1 MGDEAADLDGVNG
14 RLLGLA
20 GSPSQYIKLNVGGAL
35 YQTTVS
41 TLAKHDSMLRA
52 MFSGRME
59 VLTDNDGWVLIDR
72 NGKHFGTILNFLRDG
87 YVPLPECRVETA
99 EILAEAKYYLIQDL
113 VQLCQNWLKVIT
125 KEDVEPA
132 GICKVPLVNTKKDC
146 DRIVTSTTKPVIKL
160 LINRHNNK
168 YSYTSQSDDNLMK
181 NLELFDR
188 LVTRFNDRV
197 LFVKDIGAENAEVC
211 QWTFFGLGRK
221 KAEICC
227 TSIVYATDK
236 KQTKVEFPEARIY
249 EEAMNVLLFEERHVC
264 IRCGGEG
271 GSCSPPRGLST
282 SQLQLPPFSY
292 SSHSAS
298 VSPQCTSP
306 ALFGGDVPGT
316 NIQDERRRASRLV
329 DGRSNSLVVT
339 AISDDTN

>member
-1 MGDEAADLDGVNG
+1 MADEVTDIDGSSG
-14 RLLGLA
+14 QLSELA

-35 YQTTVS
+35 YQTTIS
-41 TLAKHDSMLRA
+41 TLTKHDSMLRA

-59 VLTDNDGWVLIDR
+59 VLTDSDGWVVIDR

-87 YVPLPECRVETA
+87 YIPLPECRVETA
-99 EILAEAKYYLIQDL
+99 EILSEAKYYLIQDL

-132 GICKVPLVNTKKDC
+132 GICMVPLVSTKKDC

-188 LVTRFNDRV
+188 LVIRFNDRV
-197 LFVKDIGAENAEVC
+197 LFVKDMGAENAEVC
-211 QWTFFGLGRK
+211 QWTFFGQGRK

-271 GSCSPPRGLST
+271 GSCSPPRGLSS
-282 SQLQLPPFSY
+282 SQLQLPPFIH

-306 ALFGGDVPGT
+306 ALFSDVLPGT
-316 NIQDERRRASRLV
+316 SGQDDRRRVSRMV
-329 DGRSNSLVVT
+329 DGRSNSLIVT
-339 AISDDTN
+339 TVTEDST

>member
-1 MGDEAADLDGVNG
+1 MGNEAEDLDGVGG
-14 RLLGLA
+14 RLLTLTGM
-20 GSPSQYIKLNVGGAL
+20 PSQYVKLNVGGAL
-35 YQTTVS
+35 YQTTIS
-41 TLAKHDSMLRA
+41 TLTKHDSMLRA

-59 VLTDNDGWVLIDR
+59 VLTDVDGWVLIDR
-72 NGKHFGTILNFLRDG
+72 SGKHFGTILNFLRDG

-132 GICKVPLVNTKKDC
+132 GIYKVPLVNTKKDC
-146 DRIVTSTTKPVIKL
+146 DRIVTSTAKPVIKL

-197 LFVKDIGAENAEVC
+197 LFVKDMGAENAEVC
-211 QWTFFGLGRK
+211 QWTFFGQGRK
-221 KAEICC
+221 KAEVCC

-264 IRCGGEG
+264 IRCGCEG
-271 GSCSPPRGLST
+271 GSCSPPRGLPS
-282 SQLQLPPFSY
+282 SQLQLPPFTS

-306 ALFGGDVPGT
+306 ALFACDVPGT
-316 NIQDERRRASRLV
+316 SMQDERRRASRLV

-339 AISDDTN
+339 TVNEDTT

>member
-1 MGDEAADLDGVNG
+1 MGNETEDLDKVGG
-14 RLLGLA
+14 RLLALA

-35 YQTTVS
+35 YQTTIS
-41 TLAKHDSMLRA
+41 TLTKHDSMLRA
-52 MFSGRME
+52 MFSGRNE
-59 VLTDNDGWVLIDR
+59 VLTDVGGWVLIDR
-72 NGKHFGTILNFLRDG
+72 SGKHFGTILNFLRDG

-125 KEDVEPA
+125 KEDVEPL

-146 DRIVTSTTKPVIKL
+146 DRIMTSTTKPVIKL

-168 YSYTSQSDDNLMK
+168 YSYTSQSDDNFMK

-197 LFVKDIGAENAEVC
+197 LFIKDIGAENAEVC
-211 QWTFFGLGRK
+211 QWTFFGQGRK

-249 EEAMNVLLFEERHVC
+249 EEAMNVLLFEERHIC

-271 GSCSPPRGLST
+271 GSCSPPRGLSS
-282 SQLQLPPFSY
+282 SQLQLPPFVY

-306 ALFGGDVPGT
+306 ALFAGDVPGT
-316 NIQDERRRASRLV
+316 SGQDDRRRISRLV

-339 AISDDTN
+339 TVSDDTT